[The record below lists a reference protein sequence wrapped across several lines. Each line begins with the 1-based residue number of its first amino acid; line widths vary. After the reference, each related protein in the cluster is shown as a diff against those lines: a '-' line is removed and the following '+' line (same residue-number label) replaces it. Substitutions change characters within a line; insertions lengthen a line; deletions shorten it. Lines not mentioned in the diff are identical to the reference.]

1 MSGPILRIGRLDS
14 MINWKK
20 SKLGKLFLLK
30 GKYAT
35 FSLVATLLEYG
46 LYSLFIYVLSFSKTP
61 AHIFSF
67 GIAMV
72 ANFLL
77 QRFFVFKLERPVLK
91 VFAMAMGF
99 SLLGLLLS
107 SFIFSNLIKIPFLDD
122 NHYLAKVMT
131 SGIIFF
137 YNFYLKRFS
146 FEKKFV

>member
-1 MSGPILRIGRLDS
+1 
-14 MINWKK
+14 MINWKEHK
-20 SKLGKLFLLK
+20 VTKLFLLK

-35 FSLVATLLEYG
+35 ASLVATLLEYG
-46 LYSLFIYVLSFSKTP
+46 LYSLFIYGMAISKTP
-61 AHIFSF
+61 AHIMSF

-77 QRFFVFKLERPVLK
+77 QRYFVFKLKRPVMK

-99 SLLGLLLS
+99 SIVGLLLS
-107 SFIFSNLIKIPFLDD
+107 SLIFSTLIKVPFLEQ
-122 NHYLAKVMT
+122 NHYLAKMMT
-131 SGIIFF
+131 SGTIFF

>member
-1 MSGPILRIGRLDS
+1 
-14 MINWKK
+14 MINWRE
-20 SKLGKLFLLK
+20 SKVSKLFLLK

-35 FSLVATLLEYG
+35 ASLVATLFEYG
-46 LYSLFIYVLSFSKTP
+46 LYSLFIYAFAFEKTTS
-61 AHIFSF
+61 HIMSF
-67 GIAMV
+67 GIAMI

-77 QRFFVFKLERPVLK
+77 QRFFVFKLKRPVMK

-99 SLLGLLLS
+99 SLGGLLLS
-107 SFIFSNLIKIPFLDD
+107 SLIFSTLVKIPFLEH

-131 SGIIFF
+131 SGMIFF